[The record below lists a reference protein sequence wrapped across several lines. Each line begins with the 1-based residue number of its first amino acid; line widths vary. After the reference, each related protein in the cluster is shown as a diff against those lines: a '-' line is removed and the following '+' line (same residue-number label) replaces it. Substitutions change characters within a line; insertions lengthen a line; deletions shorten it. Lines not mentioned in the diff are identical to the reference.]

1 MHSLTYID
9 LEGKLKEKII
19 ELARKEKRSL
29 KGQVNWLLE
38 YAIERIEKEDA
49 QNKHWLP
56 EKKEIEKWKLK

>member
-49 QNKHWLP
+49 RNAIQW
-56 EKKEIEKWKLK
+56 